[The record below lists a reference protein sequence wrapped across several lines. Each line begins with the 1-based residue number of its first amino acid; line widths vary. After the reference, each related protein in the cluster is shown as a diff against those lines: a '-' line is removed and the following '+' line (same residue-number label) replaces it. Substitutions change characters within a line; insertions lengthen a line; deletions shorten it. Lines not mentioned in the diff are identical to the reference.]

1 MNDTYLNPGKSVS
14 NCTLVSWR
22 TARLLSTTIAFN
34 YKYQKILVNCFFFLF
49 IFIVIS
55 DFLSLVSKLLNKSR
69 VTLCENNKIRK
80 YISLRHGQ
88 LVTLS
93 YNVIRNLLRIL
104 KFKICLSIE
113 WVYIHIMFNIYFWS
127 YNQMKNYF
135 IK

>member
-1 MNDTYLNPGKSVS
+1 M
-14 NCTLVSWR
+14 
-22 TARLLSTTIAFN
+22 
-34 YKYQKILVNCFFFLF
+34 
-49 IFIVIS
+49 IS

-69 VTLCENNKIRK
+69 VALCENNKIRK

-113 WVYIHIMFNIYFWS
+113 
-127 YNQMKNYF
+127 
-135 IK
+135 